1 MLLDIQD
8 LSISFNTFE
17 GNVHVLDGISFS
29 VNEGEVLS
37 IVGESGSGKSVAAYS
52 ILGLLD
58 NNSIIEGGSI
68 KFCGTDLLKLSKKEI
83 RKFRGKEI
91 GMVFQEP
98 MTALHPTMK
107 IGNQL
112 INVIKKNRNVSKKD
126 AYTIMLDMLRDV
138 HFDEPESLAK
148 KYPYELS
155 GGMRQRV
162 VIALAMSSIPKLLIA
177 DEPTTALDVTIQ
189 KEILS
194 LMKELV
200 DKHNTSILLIT
211 HDLSIIKKFS
221 NMVCVMYCG
230 EIMEKGT
237 VDDVL
242 NRPRHPY
249 TRALLQALPEMVG
262 ASGRLREIKGEV
274 PDLKYRPAGCIFTSR
289 CLKCTEI
296 CKSKKPPQ
304 INISDSHTIRCW
316 EGNKLWSQS

>member
-1 MLLDIQD
+1 MLLDICD
-8 LSISFNTFE
+8 LSILFNTFE
-17 GNVHVLDGISFS
+17 GDVHVLNNISFS
-29 VNEGEVLS
+29 IDEGEIMS

-58 NNSIIEGGSI
+58 NNARIEGGSI
-68 KFCGTDLLKLSKKEI
+68 KFCNTDLIGLSKKEI

-107 IGNQL
+107 IGDQL
-112 INVIKKNRNVSKKD
+112 INVIKKNRNVNKKE
-126 AYTIMLDMLRDV
+126 AYNIMLDMLSDV
-138 HFDEPESLAK
+138 HFEEPKSLAK
-148 KYPYELS
+148 QYPFELS

-189 KEILS
+189 MEILN

-200 DKHNTSILLIT
+200 DKHKTSILLIT
-211 HDLSIIKKFS
+211 HDLSIIKKVS
-221 NMVCVMYCG
+221 DKVCVMYCG

-242 NRPRHPY
+242 KEPRHPY
-249 TRALLQALPEMVG
+249 TVALLQALPEMAG
-262 ASGRLREIKGEV
+262 ASGRLQEIKGEV
-274 PDLKYRPAGCIFTSR
+274 PDLKYRPDGCIFSSR
-289 CLKCTEI
+289 CSKCKEI
-296 CKSKKPPQ
+296 CKNAKPPKL
-304 INISDSHTIRCW
+304 NISDSHTVRCW
-316 EGNKLWSQS
+316 EGNELWNQF